1 MDYGPCAVCGRPI
14 AAMSSF
20 VDTGPTDPADPDKA
34 PYEKWVPADE
44 DIHGWTPFVLKH
56 PACYASERGVQALV
70 ELVDAS
76 DDRWRRRLQ
85 ERR

>member
-20 VDTGPTDPADPDKA
+20 IDTGPTDPMDPDKP
-34 PYEKWVPADE
+34 PYAKWVPADE

-56 PACYASERGVQALV
+56 PACYAEERGAQALV
-70 ELVDAS
+70 DLVDAS
-76 DDRWRRRLQ
+76 DGRWRRRIRQ
-85 ERR
+85 HG